1 MTRHE
6 IKIEGM
12 SCSGCVSAVENVLKQ
27 NDKIYEVQV
36 SLEEGLARI
45 DSDIDISDISNLI
58 KQAGYEPKL
67 N

>member
-12 SCSGCVSAVENVLKQ
+12 SCSGCSSAVENALKQ
-27 NDKIYEVQV
+27 HPQVQSAEV
-36 SLEEGLARI
+36 SLEQGLARVESELKT
-45 DSDIDISDISNLI
+45 SDIAELI
-58 KQAGYEPKL
+58 KKAGYEPKL